1 MGILHKKL
9 RPLVLLL
16 LIAMARPSFAQEDP
30 KSLGNFDTLSLQ
42 DLMNIKITVAS
53 ITELTTRE
61 SAGVISK
68 ISSEE
73 IQAMGA
79 RDLMDVLQYVPGFQ
93 FGCDVQG
100 AVGLAVRGNWG
111 HEGKVMLLVDGQ
123 EMVDGLYS
131 TLQFGNH
138 YPVTNIDR
146 IEIIRGPGS
155 SIYGGYA
162 GYSVINV
169 ISKSSKKDVDVRANF
184 SSGLTEKT
192 ITSQNGSIVLGLQ
205 KDKFK
210 FSAEGVSSKSLRSL
224 STYTDVDGN
233 SFEMKDNSQLF
244 NNYLN
249 SSIAYS
255 NFSGRFIYD
264 SYQINSRDQYV
275 NITSKAYPVTFEN
288 YYGELKY
295 DFKLG
300 DKIKVTPKLNYKNQK
315 PWKTVNTISEDGIT
329 ELNLTSER
337 YSAGLLLNYE
347 ITNKINVSAGITS
360 FKDMSSSKND
370 SIIFRSNNSTT
381 LEYNNTG
388 VFTQLIYKNRIA
400 NITAGAFYNKNSLY
414 PLALAPRIG
423 FTRERNLYHIKL
435 LYSQSFRSPSTQNI
449 DLSTSIKPE
458 KTDVYE
464 IEAGVKIR
472 KSSYLTINAF
482 YIHTKDP
489 IIFYVDPVTEFDA
502 YLNSNET
509 GSSGIEATYTVK
521 LNNLQ
526 FNAGAS
532 YYQSHDG
539 DSLLN
544 YCIPGNSDEH
554 LGISPLKSTV
564 SATYKI
570 NNHCSVFA
578 GLIYYSSKTGITSID
593 KLSGYQVY
601 TKFDNE
607 VNLNLQL
614 IYHRFLI
621 KNIDVML
628 GVYNITNDT
637 VLFIQPYNSNHSPLS
652 GLGRTFSLKLTYTN
666 F

>member
-1 MGILHKKL
+1 MGILHKKVL
-9 RPLVLLL
+9 PLVLLL
-16 LIAMARPSFAQEDP
+16 LIAMVKPIYAQEDP

-53 ITELTTRE
+53 ITELTSRE
-61 SAGVISK
+61 SAGVITN

-93 FGCDVQG
+93 FGSDVQG
-100 AVGLAVRGNWG
+100 AVGLAVRGNWA

-138 YPVTNIDR
+138 YPVANIER

-162 GYSVINV
+162 GYSVINI
-169 ISKSSKKDVDVRANF
+169 ISKSSKKDLDVRANF
-184 SSGLTEKT
+184 SSGLTKNT
-192 ITSQNGSIVLGLQ
+192 ITSQQGSIVLGLQ
-205 KDKFK
+205 KGKLK
-210 FSAEGVSSKSLRSL
+210 FSTEASSSQSLRSL
-224 STYTDVDGN
+224 SKYTDVDGN
-233 SFEMKDNSQLF
+233 SFEMKDNSKIF

-249 SSIAYS
+249 SSLVYS
-255 NFSGRFIYD
+255 NLSGRFIYD

-275 NITSKAYPVTFEN
+275 NIASQAYPVTFEN

-295 DFKLG
+295 DLKIG
-300 DKIKVTPKLNYKNQK
+300 DKIKLTPKLNYKNQT
-315 PWKTVNTISEDGIT
+315 PWKTVNTIAEDGIT
-329 ELNLTSER
+329 ELDLTSER
-337 YSAGLLLNYE
+337 YSAGILFNYDVSKKLN
-347 ITNKINVSAGITS
+347 ISAGITS

-370 SIIFRSNNSTT
+370 SVLFRSNNSTS

-388 VFTQLIYKNRIA
+388 IFTQLLYKNEIA
-400 NITAGAFYNKNSLY
+400 NITAGVFYNKNSLY
-414 PLALAPRIG
+414 PSALAPRIG
-423 FTRERNLYHIKL
+423 LTRERNLYHIKL

-449 DLSTSIKPE
+449 DLSNSIKPE
-458 KTDVYE
+458 KTDVFE
-464 IEAGVKIR
+464 LEAGLKIK

-482 YIHTKDP
+482 YILTKDP

-502 YLNSNET
+502 YLNSSKT
-509 GSSGIEATYTVK
+509 GSRGIEATYTVK
-521 LNNLQ
+521 VNNLQ

-544 YCIPGNSDEH
+544 YSIPGNSDEH

-564 SATYKI
+564 AATYKI
-570 NNHCSVFA
+570 NNHLSVFA
-578 GLIYYSSKTGITSID
+578 GLIYYSSKTGITSLD
-593 KLSGYQVY
+593 KISGKSEY

-607 VNLNLQL
+607 VNLNFQL
-614 IYHRFLI
+614 TYHHFLV

-628 GVYNITNDT
+628 AAYKLTNDT
-637 VLFIQPYNSNHSPLS
+637 VLYIQPYNSNHTALS

>member
-1 MGILHKKL
+1 
-9 RPLVLLL
+9 
-16 LIAMARPSFAQEDP
+16 MASPSFAQEDP

-264 SYQINSRDQYV
+264 SYQIN
-275 NITSKAYPVTFEN
+275 
-288 YYGELKY
+288 
-295 DFKLG
+295 
-300 DKIKVTPKLNYKNQK
+300 
-315 PWKTVNTISEDGIT
+315 
-329 ELNLTSER
+329 
-337 YSAGLLLNYE
+337 
-347 ITNKINVSAGITS
+347 
-360 FKDMSSSKND
+360 
-370 SIIFRSNNSTT
+370 
-381 LEYNNTG
+381 
-388 VFTQLIYKNRIA
+388 
-400 NITAGAFYNKNSLY
+400 
-414 PLALAPRIG
+414 
-423 FTRERNLYHIKL
+423 
-435 LYSQSFRSPSTQNI
+435 
-449 DLSTSIKPE
+449 
-458 KTDVYE
+458 
-464 IEAGVKIR
+464 IR
-472 KSSYLTINAF
+472 
-482 YIHTKDP
+482 
-489 IIFYVDPVTEFDA
+489 
-502 YLNSNET
+502 
-509 GSSGIEATYTVK
+509 
-521 LNNLQ
+521 
-526 FNAGAS
+526 
-532 YYQSHDG
+532 
-539 DSLLN
+539 
-544 YCIPGNSDEH
+544 
-554 LGISPLKSTV
+554 
-564 SATYKI
+564 
-570 NNHCSVFA
+570 
-578 GLIYYSSKTGITSID
+578 
-593 KLSGYQVY
+593 
-601 TKFDNE
+601 
-607 VNLNLQL
+607 
-614 IYHRFLI
+614 
-621 KNIDVML
+621 
-628 GVYNITNDT
+628 
-637 VLFIQPYNSNHSPLS
+637 
-652 GLGRTFSLKLTYTN
+652 
-666 F
+666 